1 MIIVDP
7 VVETYSA
14 SDFTAWPIGD
24 LPAGNLLRVSGG
36 LTSADVGT
44 VMAVIAT
51 GVDGVADP
59 DAMTSPLLQRMIE
72 TDCLIAPGGLRV
84 HDSATGV
91 TMNPGCCSGLETW
104 RAWRDVIDGHVPWL
118 GHSPSPWIEH
128 LGQSIRIWPSGGE
141 QAAPP
146 EGASPIEITTTE
158 LPDLI
163 NTAHLQLL
171 EFLDLVEPWAFA
183 LGEPRAHEL
192 ASAIDRHFHIT
203 EASIREE

>member
-1 MIIVDP
+1 MIIIDP
-7 VVETYSA
+7 VVETYGV
-14 SDFTAWPIGD
+14 SDFTAWPTGD
-24 LPAGNLLRVSGG
+24 LPAGNLLRVSGR

-51 GVDGVADP
+51 CVDGVADP

-72 TDCLIAPGGLRV
+72 ADWLIAPGGLRV
-84 HDSATGV
+84 HDSARGL
-91 TMNPGCCSGLETW
+91 TMNPSCCSGLESW
-104 RAWRDVIDGHVPWL
+104 REWQDVSDGRGLWL
-118 GHSPSPWIEH
+118 GHSPTPWIEH
-128 LGQSIRIWPSGGE
+128 LDRTIRIWPSGGE
-141 QAAPP
+141 HAVPP

-163 NTAHLQLL
+163 STAHHQLL

-183 LGEPRAHEL
+183 LGESRAHEL